1 MNVGLTSYAFRWAI
15 EGRGTPGGVP
25 MTPIHLLDKA
35 AELGAQVVQICNNMP
50 LDDLSAAQL
59 ERIRASADALGL
71 TVELGVRGSRPGQL
85 RRNLE
90 VAQALGA
97 RVLRVVLSAPGWEP
111 GEDQVLGLLRDLL
124 PDLHAANV
132 ALAIENRFRFT
143 PRALA
148 GIVRR
153 VDDPAVGVCLDPL
166 NSIANL
172 IGPAE
177 TIAALA
183 PLAVTAHAK
192 DAIVTRP
199 GAGLAI
205 SGCPLGE
212 GQVDLAAMVEAL
224 RATGRSLNVLAEGW
238 MEPLDDPAATLAQEE
253 AWARHGIAY
262 LHHLVQH
269 GQAGSARRPREPRP
283 RMEDR

>member
-1 MNVGLTSYAFRWAI
+1 VKVGLTSYAFRWTI
-15 EGRGTPGGVP
+15 EGRGMPGGVP
-25 MTPIHLLDKA
+25 MVPIQLLEKA
-35 AELGAQVVQICNNMP
+35 AELGAQAVQICDNMP
-50 LDDLSAAQL
+50 LDDLSVAEL
-59 ERIRASADALGL
+59 DRIRARAQALGL
-71 TVELGVRGSRPGQL
+71 ILEVGIRGSRPEQL
-85 RRNLE
+85 QRNLE

-97 RVLRVVLSAPGWEP
+97 RVLRVVLSAHGWEP

-124 PDLHAANV
+124 PDLHAV
-132 ALAIENRFRFT
+132 SVTLAIENRFRFT

-148 GIVRR
+148 DIVRR

-192 DAIVTRP
+192 DAVVTRP

-212 GQVDLAAMVEAL
+212 GQVDLVAMVEAL
-224 RATGRSLNVLAEGW
+224 RATGRSSNILAEGW
-238 MEPLDDPAATLAQEE
+238 MDPLDDPAATLAQEE

-262 LHHLVQH
+262 LRDLVRHGPEGLVQ
-269 GQAGSARRPREPRP
+269 RR
-283 RMEDR
+283 